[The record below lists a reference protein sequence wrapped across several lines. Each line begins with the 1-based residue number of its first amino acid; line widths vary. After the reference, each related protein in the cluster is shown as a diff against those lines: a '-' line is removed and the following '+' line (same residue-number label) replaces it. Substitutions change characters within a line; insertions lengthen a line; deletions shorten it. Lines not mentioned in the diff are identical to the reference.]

1 MSKLERR
8 IARKTAR
15 QQNGDFSA
23 LVGSRP
29 LDPELRRLTKPVLN
43 AKRTRKTNK
52 Q

>member
-8 IARKTAR
+8 IQRKAARAE
-15 QQNGDFSA
+15 NGDFSV

-29 LDPELRRLTKPVLN
+29 LDTELRRLYKPVLN
-43 AKRTRKTNK
+43 AKRTRKAKK